1 MRFVFALAAA
11 AITAATFTN
20 AASAVTIADLNNTG
34 AGFALGTNGI
44 DSNWRLGIE
53 TPAFVSGTNGVFP
66 VAMPW
71 IADTETS
78 RRITPTNN
86 AGDSL
91 DPVANDEYFYT
102 TSFDLT
108 GYNVATS
115 AFTGRFSADNG
126 IVSIS
131 LNGSTIAGSGGNF
144 TTWTNFS
151 SAGGV
156 FNAGVN
162 VLQFTV
168 TNFGQPTGNPSGL
181 RVEFLSS
188 ETGVGAIPEPAAW
201 AMLIAGFGLVGA
213 VARRRR
219 SLTTAA

>member
-1 MRFVFALAAA
+1 M
-11 AITAATFTN
+11 
-20 AASAVTIADLNNTG
+20 
-34 AGFALGTNGI
+34 
-44 DSNWRLGIE
+44 
-53 TPAFVSGTNGVFP
+53 
-66 VAMPW
+66 
-71 IADTETS
+71 
-78 RRITPTNN
+78 
-86 AGDSL
+86 
-91 DPVANDEYFYT
+91 
-102 TSFDLT
+102 
-108 GYNVATS
+108 
-115 AFTGRFSADNG
+115 
-126 IVSIS
+126 
-131 LNGSTIAGSGGNF
+131 
-144 TTWTNFS
+144 
-151 SAGGV
+151 

>member
-1 MRFVFALAAA
+1 MRFAIALAAA

-20 AASAVTIADLNNTG
+20 AASAVTISDLKNTG
-34 AGFALGTNGI
+34 AGYALGTNGI
-44 DSNWRLGIE
+44 DNNWRLNTE
-53 TPAFVSGTNGVFP
+53 AAAYVSGTNGVFP
-66 VAMPW
+66 VATNW

-78 RRITPTNN
+78 RWITPTNN

-91 DPVANDEYFYT
+91 DPVANDEYFYS

-108 GYNVATS
+108 GYNVSTS

-126 IVSIS
+126 IVSIR
-131 LNGSTIAGSGGNF
+131 LNGNMIAGNGGNF
-144 TTWTNFS
+144 TSWTNFS

-162 VLQFTV
+162 TLQFTV
-168 TNFGQPTGNPSGL
+168 TNFGQATGNPSGV
-181 RVEFLSS
+181 RVEFLGS
-188 ETGVGAIPEPAAW
+188 ETGAVVPEPASW

-213 VARRRR
+213 AARRSRR
-219 SLTTAA
+219 VTTTA